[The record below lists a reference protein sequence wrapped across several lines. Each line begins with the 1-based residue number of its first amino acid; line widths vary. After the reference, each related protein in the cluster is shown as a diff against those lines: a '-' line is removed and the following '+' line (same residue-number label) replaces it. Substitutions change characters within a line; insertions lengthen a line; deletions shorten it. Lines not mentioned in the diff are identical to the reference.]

1 MQYEI
6 SNSIQTTEKPAPTKR
21 GRPKKRKN
29 NSIKLP
35 PPPPPKVPRD
45 SAREKEL
52 AEHYREI
59 LMLASGFER
68 SWTPEVIKGMNMI
81 DNEMVFLMQWT
92 NGRQT
97 IEPTRVAKVKCPQLV
112 IQFYEKHIN
121 WDSDSDQD

>member
-1 MQYEI
+1 
-6 SNSIQTTEKPAPTKR
+6 
-21 GRPKKRKN
+21 
-29 NSIKLP
+29 
-35 PPPPPKVPRD
+35 
-45 SAREKEL
+45 
-52 AEHYREI
+52 
-59 LMLASGFER
+59 MLASGFER

-97 IEPTRVAKVKCPQLV
+97 IEPTSVAKVKCPQLV